1 MIDMLLR
8 YLSYGFVRNALIVG
22 CLVALCSSVLGVSL
36 VLRRYSMIGDGLS
49 HVAFGAIAVATVA
62 GMATLAFS
70 VPVVVLSAILLLRI
84 SDSSRISGDSAIA
97 MISSGALALG
107 VCVISVSGGVNSDIS
122 SYMFGSINAMS
133 RSDVILAISLSAA
146 VLIIYLLFFNRIF
159 AVTFD
164 ESFSGATG
172 IKTQAYKMLIATVS
186 GLTVVVG
193 MRVMG
198 ALLISALII
207 FPALTSMRLFK
218 SFRAVVLS
226 SAVISVL
233 CSFGGIMAACFFDL
247 PTGDIYM
254 GCKFAIRGVSYAV
267 KKYIHSGN

>member
-1 MIDMLLR
+1 MIDMILR
-8 YLSYGFVRNALIVG
+8 YLSYEFVRNALIVG

-62 GMATLAFS
+62 GIAPLAFS
-70 VPVVVLSAILLLRI
+70 IPVVVLSAILLLRI

-107 VCVISVSGGVNSDIS
+107 VCVISVVGGVNADIS

-133 RSDVILAISLSAA
+133 RSDVILAVCLSAA
-146 VLIIYLLFFNRIF
+146 VLVIYLLFFNRIF

-164 ESFSGATG
+164 ESFSAATG
-172 IKTQAYKMLIATVS
+172 IKTKAYKMLIATVS

-218 SFRAVVLS
+218 SFRAVVVS
-226 SAVISVL
+226 SAIISVL
-233 CSFGGIMAACFFDL
+233 CSFLGIMASCFFDL
-247 PTGDIYM
+247 PTGA
-254 GCKFAIRGVSYAV
+254 AIVVLNGIIFLLSLVVSRFV
-267 KKYIHSGN
+267 

>member
-1 MIDMLLR
+1 MFDMLLR
-8 YLSYGFVRNALIVG
+8 YLSYEFVRNALIVG

-49 HVAFGAIAVATVA
+49 HVAFGAIAVATVIGIA
-62 GMATLAFS
+62 PLAFS
-70 VPVVVLSAILLLRI
+70 VPVVILAAVLLLRI

-107 VCVISVSGGVNSDIS
+107 VIVISLSGGVNADIS

-133 RSDVILAISLSAA
+133 RSDVILAICLSVS
-146 VLIIYLLFFNRIF
+146 VLIIYILFFNRIF
-159 AVTFD
+159 AITFD
-164 ESFSGATG
+164 EAFSSATG
-172 IKTQAYKMLIATVS
+172 IRTGSYKLLIAVVS

-198 ALLISALII
+198 TLLISALVI

-218 SFRAVVLS
+218 SFRAVVIS

-233 CSFGGIMAACFFDL
+233 CSFCGIMASCFFDL
-247 PTGDIYM
+247 PTGA
-254 GCKFAIRGVSYAV
+254 AIVVFSGIVFLLSLAVSRLR
-267 KKYIHSGN
+267 